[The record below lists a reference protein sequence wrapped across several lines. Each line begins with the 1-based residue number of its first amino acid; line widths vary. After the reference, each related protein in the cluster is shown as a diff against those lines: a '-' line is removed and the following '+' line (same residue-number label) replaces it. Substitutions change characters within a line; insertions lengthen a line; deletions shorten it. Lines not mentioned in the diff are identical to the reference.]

1 MRDVQDRLCNLLR
14 DTAEGM
20 RQSGAPGEAAVQMER
35 LAAQVEHPC
44 EVAVVGRVKTGKS
57 TFINALLGAEDELAK
72 VGATE
77 TTATINYFRYG
88 NPDPARPV
96 RCYWRSGQTE
106 DVSRE
111 FLDRLQGN
119 DLETL
124 RRAEGI
130 HHLEYRLPNRYLEQ
144 AVLVDTPGLGAVVD
158 THQDRTAEYMNLYNQ
173 LRHRHDLETQE
184 LDSRADA
191 VIYLTDAVARVTD
204 RDFLD
209 DFGQVTRG
217 QSRALNAIGVLAR
230 IDQQPEIL
238 SRRHDLAAKIA
249 RQLERNLNTVFPV
262 SGGLQFALNR
272 LLAREKAGLNRLVAA
287 FSRVPA
293 ESVDAL
299 LASEELYLVKRCPL
313 SAEEREQLL
322 DDKIP
327 WTVFTTIVRR
337 VVAARLSP
345 ESLQAELTE
354 LAGFQPLKDALDR
367 HFFQRAAYLRCF
379 RIVNEA
385 RAALEKIRFQELPKA
400 RVREREDQARRD
412 RFLNFIRGAGKGG
425 AVAHELEEFVTRA
438 HESSRRSERLERDG
452 CRWSGEFD
460 RLFHDLE
467 EHNAEFEAL
476 QLLEQHAELF
486 TGAELDELRPLFGLY
501 GMEDEKR
508 VPSGQYNLNAIARHQ
523 QRWHKVAHE
532 QRNTLRAQIAE
543 RAVARLGLMMEAIQA
558 TR

>member
-14 DTAEGM
+14 GTAEGM

-35 LAAQVEHPC
+35 LAGQVEQPC
-44 EVAVVGRVKTGKS
+44 EVAVVGRVKAGKS

-130 HHLEYRLPNRYLEQ
+130 HHLEYRLPNRYLER

-217 QSRALNAIGVLAR
+217 RSRALNAIGVLAR

-272 LLAREKAGLNRLVAA
+272 LLAREKAGLNRLIAA

-313 SAEEREQLL
+313 SEEEREQLL
-322 DDKIP
+322 DDAIP

-345 ESLQAELTE
+345 ESLEAELTE
-354 LAGFQPLKDALDR
+354 LAGFRPLKDTLDR

-412 RFLNFIRGAGKGG
+412 RFLNFICGVGNGG
-425 AVAHELEEFVTRA
+425 AVAHELEEFVTLT
-438 HESSRRSERLERDG
+438 HETSRRSERLERDG
-452 CRWSGEFD
+452 RRWSGEFD

-467 EHNAEFEAL
+467 EHNADFEAL
-476 QLLEQHAELF
+476 QLLEQHATLF
-486 TGAELDELRPLFGLY
+486 TGEELDELRPLFGLY

-508 VPSGQYNLNAIARHQ
+508 LPSGQHNLNEIARHQ

>member
-1 MRDVQDRLCNLLR
+1 MRDVQERLCYLLR
-14 DTAEGM
+14 GTAEGM
-20 RQSGAPGEAAVQMER
+20 RQSGAPGEAALQMER
-35 LAAQVEHPC
+35 LAGQVEQPC
-44 EVAVVGRVKTGKS
+44 EVAVVGRVKAGKS

-88 NPDPARPV
+88 IPDPARPV

-106 DVSRE
+106 DVSRD

-130 HHLEYRLPNRYLEQ
+130 HHLEYRLPNRFLEQ

-217 QSRALNAIGVLAR
+217 RSRARNAIGVLAR

-249 RQLERNLNTVFPV
+249 RQLEQSLNTVLPV

-293 ESVDAL
+293 ETAEAL
-299 LASEELYLVKRCPL
+299 LASEELYLVKRCLL

-337 VVAARLSP
+337 VVAARLST
-345 ESLQAELTE
+345 ERLEEELTE
-354 LAGFQPLKDALDR
+354 LAGFRPLRDALDR

-379 RIVNEA
+379 RIVNDA
-385 RAALEKIRFQELPKA
+385 RAVLDNIRFRELPKA
-400 RVREREDQARRD
+400 RSREREDQTRRD
-412 RFLNFIRGAGKGG
+412 RFLAFIRGTGKGG
-425 AVAHELEEFVTRA
+425 AVAQELEEFVNRT
-438 HESSRRSERLERDG
+438 HEASRRSERLESDLR
-452 CRWSGEFD
+452 RWSGEFD

-467 EHNAEFEAL
+467 EHNADFEVL
-476 QLLEQHAELF
+476 QLLEQQSELF

-501 GMEDEKR
+501 GLENEKR
-508 VPSGQYNLNAIARHQ
+508 LPSGQRTLSEIARFQ
-523 QRWHKVAHE
+523 QRWHRVALE
-532 QRNTLRAQIAE
+532 QRNNLRTQIAE
-543 RAVARLGLMMEAIQA
+543 RAVVRLGLIVEAIHA
-558 TR
+558 PR